1 MDDIRSSY
9 SGLKKKIKHKLT
21 GAKHKP
27 GGKGVDTGGE
37 RGDSPGSLLRSE
49 PRIIAGGGHSGE
61 EDRTKVDGRRVR
73 STNRP
78 PQSDEPE
85 SVPARGSDKDQ
96 GGVSQVYSY
105 LRADA
110 VGGGLGREWGD
121 ADGKKIEQVH
131 PSPSTPW
138 IPRGGEPDRV

>member
-27 GGKGVDTGGE
+27 GGEGVDTGGE

-49 PRIIAGGGHSGE
+49 PRIIVGGGHSGE

-85 SVPARGSDKDQ
+85 SVPARG
-96 GGVSQVYSY
+96 
-105 LRADA
+105 
-110 VGGGLGREWGD
+110 LGREWGD

-131 PSPSTPW
+131 PSPSAPW